1 MSGNVRFITFALLG
15 VCPVAPVAAQA
26 AAPAPVQAQSDFR
39 LQADA
44 MLAEAY
50 PSDGPGATAIVTRH
64 GQRIFAGARGLAD
77 VAEHKPLQPNNIIRM
92 GSLTKQLTAAVLL
105 QLVDEGRVSLDDP
118 LSKYRPDFPAPG
130 GSATIRQLL
139 DHTSGIQ
146 SYTAIP
152 GFMTEANTARPYTTD
167 TLIAVFRDMPSVSKP
182 GTQWAYNN
190 SGYVLAGAIIEA
202 VTGKPWYQAI
212 EERLTRPLGLTSIQY
227 GDDMPT
233 TAWASGYTSKDGAV
247 RPAQKIDMSAPQ
259 AAGGLVGAVGDFA
272 RWTYALHHGRVLRP
286 ATYAQM
292 VAPTKLPDGTT
303 KNYGFGLEIGAI
315 QGARTFEH
323 SGGIFGATTEAI
335 YLPDQDVFVGVFANS
350 DKPATDPNILARRL
364 AALAIG
370 RPYPGFTETRID
382 LAGLRDAFGLYRA
395 DQGGEHKFFARDGR
409 LFLQD
414 ADAPARE
421 IFAAGDDRFFF
432 GTGDLEWFRLTRES
446 GLPPVIQYHA
456 DGGEKM
462 MRATWVGPFTS
473 SADEQAVRDADAAF
487 WHAFN
492 SCDAHAMAP
501 FFADDV
507 EFYHDITG
515 LTRSRDAVVA
525 SMMNGPCGTPGLHM
539 RRELVASS
547 VKFNSVP
554 GFGAILVGQHL
565 FYERHGDGPEKP
577 ATLAN
582 FMVVWKLQAGRWL
595 MTRVVSYDHQPVP
608 YTPPAARLALPL
620 NVLQYY
626 VGTYHTASSGDI
638 DITLEGNVLK
648 LHSGGLR
655 VTLAASAP
663 DRFFALERDLRFT
676 FSKTP
681 DSFRIAVE
689 ENGAIVA
696 TGVRVKM
703 HR

>member
-1 MSGNVRFITFALLG
+1 MSRSAPLMAFALLC
-15 VCPVAPVAAQA
+15 VLLPAPTAAQVA
-26 AAPAPVQAQSDFR
+26 TPARVSAQSDFR
-39 LQADA
+39 LQAGA
-44 MLAEAY
+44 MLVEAY
-50 PSDGPGATAIVTRH
+50 PSDGPGATVIVTRH
-64 GQRIFAGARGLAD
+64 GQTIFTGARGLAD
-77 VAEHKPLQPNNIIRM
+77 VAAHKPLQPDSIIRM

-130 GSATIRQLL
+130 DSATIRQLL

-152 GFMTEANTARPYTTD
+152 GFMTEANTARAYSTD
-167 TLIAVFRDMPSVSKP
+167 ALIAVFRDKPSVSKP
-182 GTQWAYNN
+182 GAQWAYNN

-202 VTGKPWYQAI
+202 ATRQPWYQAI
-212 EERLTRPLGLTSIQY
+212 EERLTRPLGLTSIRY
-227 GDDMPT
+227 GDETPT
-233 TAWASGYTSKDGAV
+233 IAWASGYTINDGAV
-247 RPAQKIDMSAPQ
+247 HPAQKIDMSAPQ
-259 AAGGLVGAVGDFA
+259 AAGGLVGTVGDFA
-272 RWTYALHHGRVLRP
+272 RWTYALHHGRVLKP

-292 VAPTKLPDGTT
+292 IAPTKLPDGTI

-315 QGARTFEH
+315 QGSHTLEH

-335 YLPDQDVFVGVFANS
+335 YLPDQEVFVGVFANS
-350 DKPATDPNILARRL
+350 DKPVTDPNVLARRL

-370 RPYPGFTETRID
+370 KPYPHFTETRID
-382 LAGLRDAFGLYRA
+382 LAALRDAFGLYRA
-395 DQGGEHKFFARDGR
+395 DQGGEHKFFTRDGR

-414 ADAPARE
+414 ADVPARE
-421 IFAAGDDRFFF
+421 VFAAGNDRFFF
-432 GTGDLEWFRLTRES
+432 GAGHLEWFRLIRGS
-446 GLPPVIQYHA
+446 GMQPIIEYHP

-462 MRATWVGPFTS
+462 IRATWVGPFTS
-473 SADEQAVRDADAAF
+473 SADEQAVRDADAVF
-487 WHAFN
+487 WQAFN
-492 SCDAHAMAP
+492 RCDARAMAP
-501 FFADDV
+501 FFTDDV

-554 GFGAILVGQHL
+554 GFGAVLVGQHL
-565 FYERHGDGPEKP
+565 FYERHGDGPERP
-577 ATLAN
+577 ATLAD

-595 MTRVVSYDHQPVP
+595 MTRIVSYDHQPVP
-608 YTPPAARLALPL
+608 YAPPAAKLALPL
-620 NVLQYY
+620 NVLQRY

-638 DITLEGNVLK
+638 DITLEDGVLK

-663 DRFFALERDLRFT
+663 DHFFALERDLRFT
-676 FSKTP
+676 FSKAA
-681 DSFRIAVE
+681 DSFGITVE

-696 TGVRVKM
+696 TGMRVKSQ
-703 HR
+703 R

>member
-1 MSGNVRFITFALLG
+1 MSGNARLVALALLSS
-15 VCPVAPVAAQA
+15 CTFTPAVAQVS
-26 AAPAPVQAQSDFR
+26 APAPLHEPRSIASQAE
-39 LQADA
+39 A
-44 MLAEAY
+44 MLVGAY
-50 PSDGPGATAIVTRH
+50 PSDGPGATAIVTLH
-64 GQRIFAGARGLAD
+64 GQPIFSGARGLAD
-77 VAEHKPLQPNNIIRM
+77 MSARKPLEPDSVIRM
-92 GSLTKQLTAAVLL
+92 GSLTKQLTSAVLL

-118 LSKYRPDFPAPG
+118 LSKYLPDFPAPG
-130 GSATIRQLL
+130 RNATIRQLL

-152 GFMTEANTARPYTTD
+152 GFMTEANTARVYTTG
-167 TLIAVFRDMPSVSKP
+167 TLIAVFRDKPSISQP

-190 SGYVLAGAIIEA
+190 SGYVLAGAIVEA

-212 EERLTRPLGLTSIQY
+212 EERLTGPLGLASIRY
-227 GDDMPT
+227 GDATPT
-233 TAWASGYTSKDGAV
+233 AGWASGYTVKDGMV

-259 AAGGLVGAVGDFA
+259 AAGGLVGSVGDFA
-272 RWTYALHHGRVLRP
+272 RWTYALHHGRILKP

-292 VAPTKLPDGTT
+292 IAPTKLPDGTT

-350 DKPATDPNILARRL
+350 DAPATDPNVLARRL

-370 RPYPGFTETRID
+370 KPYPSFTATRID
-382 LAGLRDAFGLYRA
+382 LEALRSSFGLYRA

-421 IFAAGDDRFFF
+421 VFAAGDDRFFF
-432 GTGDLEWFRLTRES
+432 GPGHLEWLRLVRASTS
-446 GLPPVIQYHA
+446 PPVIEYHT

-462 MRATWVGPFTS
+462 ARATWVGPFTS
-473 SADEQAVRDADAAF
+473 SSDEQSVRDADASF
-487 WHAFN
+487 WRAFN
-492 SCDAHAMAP
+492 ACDAQAMAP
-501 FFADDV
+501 FFTDDV

-525 SMMNGPCGTPGLHM
+525 SMMKGPCGTPGLHM
-539 RRELVASS
+539 RRAIVASS
-547 VKFNSVP
+547 VKFNPVP
-554 GFGAILVGQHL
+554 GFGAVLVGQHL

-577 ATLAN
+577 ATLAS
-582 FMVVWKLQAGRWL
+582 FMIVWKLQSGRWL
-595 MTRVVSYDHQPVP
+595 MTRIVSYDHQPVP
-608 YTPPAARLALPL
+608 YTPPSARIAVPPG
-620 NVLQYY
+620 VLERY
-626 VGTYHTASSGDI
+626 VGTYHTAGSGDI
-638 DITLEGNVLK
+638 DVTLEDGGLK

-676 FSKTP
+676 FSETA
-681 DSFRIAVE
+681 DSFALAVE

-696 TGVRVKM
+696 TGTRPKSQ
-703 HR
+703 R